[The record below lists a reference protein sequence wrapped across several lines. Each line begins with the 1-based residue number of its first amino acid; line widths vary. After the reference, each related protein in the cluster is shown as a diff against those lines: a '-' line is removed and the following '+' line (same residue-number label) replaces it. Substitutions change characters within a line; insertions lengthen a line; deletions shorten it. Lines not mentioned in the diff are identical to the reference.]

1 MKRVR
6 HLFWDF
12 DGTMY
17 NSYPQISR
25 AFLRGLEALD
35 LGGLLTLEQLRSLL
49 KRSVFATCQ
58 WCAQK
63 SGADVQAILASYRAY
78 HSQEWDF
85 PPYEGLAD
93 TLKALRE
100 GGFHHYLYTH
110 RDEVAVEQLKRDGLW
125 PLFEDAV
132 IANDGFPHKPAPDA
146 LLALMERNNLAPEH
160 CAMVGDRDLDIR
172 AGHNAGM
179 SGLLFDPDGFYP
191 DEPAEMRCTSLHELA
206 QQLLR
211 A

>member
-1 MKRVR
+1 VKRVR

-17 NSYPQISR
+17 DSYPQISR
-25 AFLRGLEALD
+25 AFLRGLEAL
-35 LGGLLTLEQLRSLL
+35 GLDGLITPEQLRTLL
-49 KRSVFATCQ
+49 KHSVFATCE
-58 WCAQK
+58 WCAQR
-63 SGADVQAILASYRAY
+63 SGADAHAILESYHAY

-93 TLKALRE
+93 TLKTLRDN
-100 GGFHHYLYTH
+100 GFHHYLYTH

-125 PLFEDAV
+125 TLFEDAV
-132 IANDGFPHKPAPDA
+132 IATDGFPHKPAPDA
-146 LLALMERNNLAPEH
+146 LLALMTRNSLSADT
-160 CAMVGDRDLDIR
+160 CAMIGDRDLDIR

-179 SGLLFDPDGFYP
+179 SGILFDPDGFYP
-191 DEPAEMRCTSLHELA
+191 DEPVEMRCASLPELA
-206 QQLLR
+206 HKLIG